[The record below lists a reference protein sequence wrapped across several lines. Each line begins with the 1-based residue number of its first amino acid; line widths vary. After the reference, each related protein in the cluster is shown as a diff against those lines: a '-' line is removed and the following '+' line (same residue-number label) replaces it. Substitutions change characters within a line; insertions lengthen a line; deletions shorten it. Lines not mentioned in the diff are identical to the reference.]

1 MSDKGKPD
9 QVKDATVGLKSDLK
23 TLRQLT
29 SSSEAAKKHREA
41 SKDERAKRNLEEAV
55 ERTLRQQDEGPRYN
69 SGK

>member
-1 MSDKGKPD
+1 MSDKGDPEQAKE
-9 QVKDATVGLKSDLK
+9 ATVGLKSDLK

-29 SSSEAAKKHREA
+29 SSSEAAKKHRES

-55 ERTLRQQDEGPRYN
+55 EKTLTQQEGPRHS